1 MAQSGSAPG
10 WGPGGRR
17 FKSCLPDCWLLAGD
31 KLGAHG
37 WLSVTAAM
45 APEEFSFVL
54 AILSIVV
61 FGDDGGG
68 PKRP

>member
-1 MAQSGSAPG
+1 
-10 WGPGGRR
+10 
-17 FKSCLPDCWLLAGD
+17 
-31 KLGAHG
+31 
-37 WLSVTAAM
+37 M